1 MTFNAYALG
10 HYIGSS
16 RNFKEAVD
24 MAYEHMGVVTD
35 QDQNLVWDR
44 VNRQPIVNI
53 KDPMA
58 KAGKLLRYLN
68 DFTVS
73 QEYEGGLLMVD
84 ARECSL
90 SQMLY
95 FIDKGTPVIAYTGP
109 GTYILLSGYDQYNV
123 SLYDPETQ
131 ESWKMGMNDA
141 TAYFESLQND
151 FICGKIVQ

>member
-1 MTFNAYALG
+1 MEQYVIKGGNPLVGDVTISGAKNAALG
-10 HYIGSS
+10 ILAASIMTDDDVLIDNLPDVRDINVLLEAIEEIG
-16 RNFKEAVD
+16 
-24 MAYEHMGVVTD
+24 
-35 QDQNLVWDR
+35 
-44 VNRQPIVNI
+44 
-53 KDPMA
+53 
-58 KAGKLLRYLN
+58 
-68 DFTVS
+68 
-73 QEYEGGLLMVD
+73 

>member
-1 MTFNAYALG
+1 MSQADTQMTFNAYALG

-73 QEYEGGLLMVD
+73 QEFEGGLLMVD

-90 SQMLY
+90 SQILIGVDVHLDESDVRILRLVGRG
-95 FIDKGTPVIAYTGP
+95 FENRAECSARTAPSGP
-109 GTYILLSGYDQYNV
+109 EVNEHDFVVSNGLLKLS
-123 SLYDPETQ
+123 
-131 ESWKMGMNDA
+131 
-141 TAYFESLQND
+141 
-151 FICGKIVQ
+151 